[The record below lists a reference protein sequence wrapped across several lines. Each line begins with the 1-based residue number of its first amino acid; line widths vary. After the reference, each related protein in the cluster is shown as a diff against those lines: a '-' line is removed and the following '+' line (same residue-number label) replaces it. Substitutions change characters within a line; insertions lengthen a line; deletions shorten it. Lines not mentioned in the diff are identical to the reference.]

1 MKRVNPVLS
10 FKLLASLTLVVLWVH
25 LTLLRGLPLTFGSMP
40 SAPSRAFS
48 TRSIEFPATRQPPA
62 QPSIR
67 PAAAKPIQ
75 SRPPAPTRV
84 EPEGPVAATSAIG
97 TVSEQATQPPP
108 ASVSD
113 AAVSSRPPE
122 APPQDAASADADP
135 PAAVPRPPGERPVA
149 PRSYKVPGSVRLQY
163 EVKGNKFPYRLSA
176 EMVWQQNGDSYDA
189 RLAFSAGFLPV
200 LLQTSRG
207 KITPE
212 GLAPIRYSD
221 KRRSEV
227 AAHFVREQGKVV
239 FSANTPDAPLLAD
252 AQDRLSIMV
261 QLASMIA
268 GDPGHY
274 PEATTIAL
282 QTVGP
287 RAADTWLFTVG
298 AEETLTLPGGEQ
310 ATLKLMRNPRQ
321 EFDQKVELWLAP
333 ALGYLPVRIRI
344 TEANGDFVDQQ
355 WLASEPPQ

>member
-10 FKLLASLTLVVLWVH
+10 FKVLAALTVVVLWVH
-25 LTLLRGLPLTFGSMP
+25 LALLQGTGLTFGLTHT
-40 SAPSRAFS
+40 AASRAFS
-48 TRSIEFPATRQPPA
+48 TRTIEFPSTRQSALPAPP
-62 QPSIR
+62 R
-67 PAAAKPIQ
+67 PAATKPIQ
-75 SRPPAPTRV
+75 SKPASPTQV
-84 EPEGPVAATSAIG
+84 EPESPAPVISATGS
-97 TVSEQATQPPP
+97 TSQE
-108 ASVSD
+108 
-113 AAVSSRPPE
+113 AVQ
-122 APPQDAASADADP
+122 APPVTMNDEAGSSGPDARAQEQASADADQA
-135 PAAVPRPPGERPVA
+135 AAVPRPPSDRLISPG
-149 PRSYKVPGSVRLQY
+149 SYKVPGSVRLQY
-163 EVKGNKFPYRLSA
+163 EVIGNKFPYRLSA
-176 EMVWQQNGDSYDA
+176 EMVWQQDGDAYDA

-200 LLQTSRG
+200 LTQTSRG

-221 KRRSEV
+221 KRRTEV

-268 GDPGHY
+268 GDPGRY

-282 QTVGP
+282 QTIGP

-298 AEETLTLPGGEQ
+298 GEETLTLPGGEQ

-333 ALGYLPVRIRI
+333 ALGYLPARIRI
-344 TEANGDFVDQQ
+344 TESNGDFIDQK
-355 WLASEPPQ
+355 WLASEPPP

>member
-1 MKRVNPVLS
+1 MKRVNPGVS
-10 FKLLASLTLVVLWVH
+10 FKVLASLGVVVLWVH
-25 LTLLRGLPLTFGSMP
+25 LALLQGLPMTFGSMP

-48 TRSIEFPATRQPPA
+48 TRAIEFPATGQSLA
-62 QPSIR
+62 QPSVR
-67 PAAAKPIQ
+67 PAAAKPIR
-75 SRPPAPTRV
+75 SRPAVPTRV
-84 EPEGPVAATSAIG
+84 EPESPAAATSAIG
-97 TVSEQATQPPP
+97 TVSEEALPPPP
-108 ASVSD
+108 ATVNDD
-113 AAVSSRPPE
+113 AASSRPPD

-163 EVKGNKFPYRLSA
+163 QVKGNKFPYRLNA
-176 EMVWQQNGDSYDA
+176 EMVWQQDGDTYDA
-189 RLAFSAGFLPV
+189 KLAFSAGFLPV

-207 KITPE
+207 KITAE
-212 GLAPIRYSD
+212 GLAPSRYSD

-274 PEATTIAL
+274 PEATTITL

-298 AEETLTLPGGEQ
+298 GEETLTLPGGEQ
-310 ATLKLMRNPRQ
+310 AALKLMRNPRQ

-333 ALGYLPVRIRI
+333 ALGYLPARIRI

-355 WLASEPPQ
+355 WLASEP